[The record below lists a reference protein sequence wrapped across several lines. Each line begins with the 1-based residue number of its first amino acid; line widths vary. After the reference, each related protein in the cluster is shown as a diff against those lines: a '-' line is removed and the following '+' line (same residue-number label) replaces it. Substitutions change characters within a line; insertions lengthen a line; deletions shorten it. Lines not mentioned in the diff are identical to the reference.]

1 MAPIS
6 SGLWKLR
13 CCPTA
18 LPHSLWGA
26 WFVKRLPGRAG
37 RRPQGQAQKHG
48 PYPLSFFTWMPQGP
62 GQVLP
67 HSGSWGP
74 TDPPPAL
81 VGPRVGSAVE
91 RWKTC
96 SKGLPSPLPTP
107 HSWEECWSGAQACAG
122 FSVTFLDSGIGLPTP
137 ILTVYVRLF
146 PPMPGRGLWTPHHPC
161 PGAHHLSTTSP
172 HLSSSPPSV
181 SFGFEFKAQMQPQL
195 CSPQKKKKFRDL
207 P

>member
-1 MAPIS
+1 MLPNS
-6 SGLWKLR
+6 S
-13 CCPTA
+13 PT
-18 LPHSLWGA
+18 LPLGDLVCQEA
-26 WFVKRLPGRAG
+26 AGEGRKKATG
-37 RRPQGQAQKHG
+37 PSTEHG
-48 PYPLSFFTWMPQGP
+48 PYPPGFFTWVPQGP

-67 HSGSWGP
+67 HSGSRGP

-137 ILTVYVRLF
+137 ILTVYVHLF

-161 PGAHHLSTTSP
+161 PGAHHLGSTSP

-181 SFGFEFKAQMQPQL
+181 FSGFEFKAQMLASALLP
-195 CSPQKKKKFRDL
+195 PEKKKFGDL